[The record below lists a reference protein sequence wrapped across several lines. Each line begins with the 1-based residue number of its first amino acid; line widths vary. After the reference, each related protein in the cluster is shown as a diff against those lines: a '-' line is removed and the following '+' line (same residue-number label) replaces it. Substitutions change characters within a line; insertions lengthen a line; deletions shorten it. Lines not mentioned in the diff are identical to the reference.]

1 MGVPCSAVSQP
12 DRVNEPD
19 MNANLPAVA
28 VCGERAGKHDLEE
41 MMARVADAMDAQ
53 VRGNGAGRGDGLA
66 YAGCRDP

>member
-1 MGVPCSAVSQP
+1 MFGRVPAGPLEQEAPCGC
-12 DRVNEPD
+12 VNEPD

-53 VRGNGAGRGDGLA
+53 A
-66 YAGCRDP
+66 